1 MARRLASCPLAC
13 PPMPSATT
21 NKPNCS
27 AFELSVRSPW
37 AAKRLSSFGL
47 CWRLMPGLERVPTT
61 RLILRPVNCS
71 TGGPGNAGAV
81 LTSSPVYGSVLSN
94 STCPFLNW
102 LGDISL
108 VGWSYIEAAGTSPGA
123 GGDCIG
129 AGGGD
134 DGERAALPC
143 NPASAGESGTRQ
155 FEQNLSIGSTG

>member
-1 MARRLASCPLAC
+1 
-13 PPMPSATT
+13 
-21 NKPNCS
+21 
-27 AFELSVRSPW
+27 
-37 AAKRLSSFGL
+37 
-47 CWRLMPGLERVPTT
+47 MPGLERVPTT

-123 GGDCIG
+123 GGGD
-129 AGGGD
+129 ATGGGD
-134 DGERAALPC
+134 DGGRVARRC
-143 NPASAGESGTRQ
+143 NPDSVGEGTARQ
-155 FEQNLSIGSTG
+155 FVEKLL

>member
-1 MARRLASCPLAC
+1 
-13 PPMPSATT
+13 
-21 NKPNCS
+21 
-27 AFELSVRSPW
+27 
-37 AAKRLSSFGL
+37 
-47 CWRLMPGLERVPTT
+47 MPGFVRVPTA

-71 TGGPGNAGAV
+71 REAPGKAGAV
-81 LTSSPVYGSVLSN
+81 FTSSPAKGSVLSN

-134 DGERAALPC
+134 DGGRAARPC
-143 NPASAGESGTRQ
+143 NPASAGESGVRQ
-155 FEQNLSIGSTG
+155 FAQNLSIVRTG